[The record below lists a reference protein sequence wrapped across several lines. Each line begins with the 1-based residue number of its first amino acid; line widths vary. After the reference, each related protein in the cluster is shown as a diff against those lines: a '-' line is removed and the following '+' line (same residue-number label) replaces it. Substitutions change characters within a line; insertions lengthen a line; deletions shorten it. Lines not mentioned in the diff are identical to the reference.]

1 MSTVPVKWF
10 LSTMQGAPRL
20 SGTAGDMIG
29 LLDACLINGFNVT
42 APNSLAVLGGIASL
56 YYSGGGHG
64 YVLHQVIL
72 VEGATPA
79 TLNGEWRVT
88 EVDANYVR
96 FAAPGEPDG
105 TASGTIGVRTAPVG
119 QWEKAFS
126 GTNKA
131 VYRSTDI
138 AGTRLYLRIDDTGT
152 LSARAR
158 GYEAMTDV
166 DTGTGPFPTLAQ
178 VADPGAQWMK
188 SFQANTT
195 SRPYSLVGDSRLFYL
210 LSLWYDTTYT
220 GRPDGFVFGDIASW
234 KAGDGYG
241 CVLTA
246 QEGTGTISY
255 PGQHLHFAR
264 GALLEATGKF
274 MARAN
279 TQTGSALKYSTPCSA
294 ATNSFGV
301 DGEAYP
307 SVVDGAAHFCEP
319 VLVVEGTTTAS
330 IKRGHM
336 PGMLQPIQNKPLAHG
351 DVIQYGGELIVIFHV
366 ISTSNLEGR
375 VAFRISG
382 SWR

>member
-10 LSTMQGAPRL
+10 MSTMQGAPRL

-42 APNSLAVLGGIASL
+42 APNSLSVADGVASL

-64 YVLHQVIL
+64 YVQHQVIL
-72 VEGATPA
+72 VDGAAPA

-138 AGTRLYLRIDDTGT
+138 AGTRLFLRIDDTGT

-188 SFQANTT
+188 SYQANTT
-195 SRPYSLVGDSRLFYL
+195 AREYALIGDSRIIYL
-210 LSLWYDTTYT
+210 MSLWYTSYA
-220 GRPDGFVFGDIASW
+220 GRPDGFVFGDIFSW
-234 KAGDGYG
+234 LPGDSYG
-241 CVLTA
+241 CVLVA
-246 QEGTGTISY
+246 HENAGTISY
-255 PGQHLHFAR
+255 PGQYVNFAYGIISNTMGR
-264 GALLEATGKF
+264 F
-274 MARAN
+274 MARPYTHVA
-279 TQTGSALKYSTPCSA
+279 GAIKFSTPCSGV
-294 ATNSFGV
+294 TSFFGSE
-301 DGEAYP
+301 GEVYP
-307 SVVDGAAHFCEP
+307 SAADGGLHLHEP
-319 VLVVEGTTTAS
+319 MLISEGTTVSAV
-330 IKRGHM
+330 KRGHM
-336 PGMLQPIQNKPLAHG
+336 PGVLQPIQNKPLSHG
-351 DVIQYGGELIVIFHV
+351 DVIQYGGELIIILH
-366 ISTSNLEGR
+366 ISTTTNEGR